1 MEVRPNVTENNSR
14 ESIKKKSF
22 FRSSKSQGKDG
33 AGPAAAVAEMQ
44 Q

>member
-22 FRSSKSQGKDG
+22 FRSSRSQGKDR
-33 AGPAAAVAEMQ
+33 GPAAAVAEMQ